1 MSSEICSELE
11 EALAELP
18 MFDVHT
24 HLVGGH
30 LGAGGSREGHFFALP
45 HGRRR
50 IFTRAVAEQG
60 AADAIPRLA
69 ERGRS
74 PAARRQGNS
83 VSSDDRRHELLVGT
97 VDQ

>member
-1 MSSEICSELE
+1 MSSENLRLVAELE

-30 LGAGGSREGHFFALP
+30 SRGSRAARHFALP
-45 HGRRR
+45 HGRQRSLRGRLPRR
-50 IFTRAVAEQG
+50 G

-69 ERGRS
+69 DAGRS
-74 PAARRQGNS
+74 PDERCQGNS
-83 VSSDDRRHELLVGT
+83 VSSDDPQHELLVGA
-97 VDQ
+97 VG